1 MCHVLALLRWHDAQQ
16 QLYAEMVD
24 DSIASDGS
32 VDPKTW
38 PLIGKV
44 YTDS

>member
-24 DSIASDGS
+24 DSIASDQRPS
-32 VDPKTW
+32 VSESV
-38 PLIGKV
+38 GGEARM
-44 YTDS
+44 